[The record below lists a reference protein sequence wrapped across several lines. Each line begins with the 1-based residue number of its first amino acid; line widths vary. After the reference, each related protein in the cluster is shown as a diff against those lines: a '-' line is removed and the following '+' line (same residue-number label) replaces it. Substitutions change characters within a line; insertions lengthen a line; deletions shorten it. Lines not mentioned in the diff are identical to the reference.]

1 MNRSGKNY
9 DDMTPEELQRE
20 FREAFFETDLIDDYL
35 NDELEKMQE
44 ALDREKPVEYLF
56 TPEESWARFLTD
68 NAEEL
73 EPFLHPESA
82 AEINPQLPENDR
94 FDPEKSW
101 QRFMESR
108 GEELAEFFGSDEA
121 GPEKTQPR
129 TARSHLVSALLRK
142 VLIAAVIVVLLAGAA
157 LAANYTGLW
166 AWVPRWNASSGRY
179 EPTVQEGM
187 PERPIP
193 AALAELGITEPV
205 YPAKLPEGFVITES
219 HISED
224 PLVLMEQY
232 ARGNDRLSITII
244 PIDGFKTVVYQKS
257 GKLIREYRDSK
268 PAHYMFENEGTITAI
283 WYTKNYAVFI
293 SGNLR
298 LDEITQIID
307 SLE

>member
-1 MNRSGKNY
+1 MREVNTLAESKRKY
-9 DDMTPEELQRE
+9 ADM
-20 FREAFFETDLIDDYL
+20 
-35 NDELEKMQE
+35 
-44 ALDREKPVEYLF
+44 
-56 TPEESWARFLTD
+56 S
-68 NAEEL
+68 AEEL
-73 EPFLHPESA
+73 ERRLWDTFFCPD
-82 AEINPQLPENDR
+82 EIDGAVFRELEELREAWERKRPLEDLP
-94 FDPEKSW
+94 DPEEDW
-101 QRFMESR
+101 QRFLRDR
-108 GEELAEFFGSDEA
+108 GEELAEIIPAER
-121 GPEKTQPR
+121 PKKR
-129 TARSHLVSALLRK
+129 TVRRLPSPLRRG
-142 VLIAAVIVVLLAGAA
+142 LIAAVIVVFLMGTVFAA
-157 LAANYTGLW
+157 DSLGLW
-166 AWVPRWNASSGRY
+166 AWVPRWNAAAGRY
-179 EPTVQEGM
+179 EPAAQEVSG
-187 PERPIP
+187 ESPIP
-193 AALAELGITEPV
+193 AALAELGITEPL